1 MLKFGE
7 TDIGRKGS
15 YHQTVFK
22 RLISVR
28 GITAAAGSLD

>member
-15 YHQTVFK
+15 YHQTVYK
-22 RLISVR
+22 RLISEKDYCR
-28 GITAAAGSLD
+28 GR